1 MEKVQAYLNHGR
13 WLVDCPKHGRNG
25 TLEVQVTDTEYIAPC
40 CYPGVI
46 AQFTGMVKN
55 RVQSVPDISARATA
69 HARARTDGEVY
80 EIAFPEN
87 MNEIMDALRGQPVTM
102 QNWVSG
108 DSIEFL
114 LSDEPKS
121 EVF

>member
-40 CYPGVI
+40 RYPGTI

-55 RVQSVPDISARATA
+55 RVQNVADISARATA
-69 HARARTDGEVY
+69 RARARKDGEVY
-80 EIAFPEN
+80 EIVFPEN

-102 QNWVSG
+102 QNWVPG

-121 EVF
+121 EVL